1 MTGINRR
8 KFGLSA
14 AAALCAPAGLLSVT
28 AARAAGYPERE
39 ITMVVNFGAGGV
51 TDLMSR
57 ALARGMEAK
66 LGKPVVVTNRPGAL
80 GTLGPGYV
88 AKQKPDGYTL
98 ATVSASATTITP
110 HLMNVAFQP
119 SDLQFIAGYG
129 INRYGIV
136 VRADSPYKSVE
147 DVIKAAKGAKSMM
160 FGSPSMPN
168 SLLLF
173 LLGKQTGARF
183 ELVQYKSGPE
193 AASALIGGQVELI
206 VPNPP
211 DVVSHIKSGRLRLL
225 ASASTARWP
234 EFPDVPTLKESGYNV
249 AYDAWV
255 GLAAPAGT
263 PADVIA
269 KLQDAVE
276 ASVNDSKSREAYAN
290 VGAAAA
296 FMPGAEYTAFLAK
309 ERAQMKQLIEEVGVK
324 RVS

>member
-1 MTGINRR
+1 MKAMNRR

-14 AAALCAPAGLLSVT
+14 IGALSASAGLLPAS
-28 AARAAGYPERE
+28 AARAAAYPDRE
-39 ITMVVNFGAGGV
+39 VTMVVNFGAGGV

-66 LGKPVVVTNRPGAL
+66 LGKTVVVANRPGAL

-119 SDLQFIAGYG
+119 SELQFIAGYG

-136 VRADSPYKSVE
+136 VRADSPYKSVQ
-147 DVIKAAKGAKSMM
+147 DIVKAASGDKSML

-173 LLGKQTGARF
+173 LLGKQTGAKF

-193 AASALIGGQVELI
+193 AATALIGGQVELI

-211 DVVSHIKSGRLRLL
+211 DVMAHIKSGRLRLL

-276 ASVNDSKSREAYAN
+276 ASVQDPKTRETYAN

-296 FMPGAEYTAFLAK
+296 FMPGAAYTEFLAK
-309 ERAQMKQLIEEVGVK
+309 ERAQMKQLIEDVGVK